1 MILVTGGT
9 GYIGSHTVL
18 ELIQNQYEV
27 VILDS
32 LYNSSPLVLPRLE
45 QLAQRSIYFVKGDIR
60 DTELL
65 DEIFIRYP
73 IEAVVHF
80 AGLKAVGESVLKPLI
95 YYQNNVT
102 GTLTLIEC
110 MQKAGVKN
118 IIFSSSAT
126 VYGLPQ
132 KVPITEDMPTGNTT
146 NPYGTTKYMIE
157 RILTDLYASDPAW
170 SITLLRYFNP
180 IGAHASGE
188 IGEDPN
194 GIPNNLI
201 PYISQV
207 AIGKLNQLSV
217 FGADY
222 PTKDGTGIRDY
233 IHVVDLA
240 TGHIRALQKHMNSSG
255 LHIYNLGTGKGYSV
269 FEIIHAFEK
278 ASGRPIPYQVVPR
291 RPGDVAACYSNPS
304 LAEEQLNWRAQR
316 TLDQMLSDTWN
327 WQQKNPDGYRS

>member
-180 IGAHASGE
+180 VGAHASGE

-304 LAEEQLNWRAQR
+304 LAEERLNWRAQR

>member
-27 VILDS
+27 IILDS

-80 AGLKAVGESVLKPLI
+80 AGLKAVGESVLKPLS

-102 GTLTLIEC
+102 GTLALIEC

-157 RILTDLYASDPAW
+157 RILTDLYASDPEW

-180 IGAHASGE
+180 VGAHASGE

-255 LHIYNLGTGKGYSV
+255 LHTYNLGTGKGYSV
-269 FEIIHAFEK
+269 FEIIHAFEE